1 MDNITIK
8 KLQKHD
14 YEYIYDNWVN
24 EETWDFISNLSF
36 NGYILAG
43 NSVSNMIEKIPLQ
56 GDLDF
61 WVQFD
66 ENYLNAFDEMAK
78 YYKNFNMY
86 PSMIEMYNDD
96 NILPRINLI
105 YTSLNTKKLLNK
117 FDLPYCKCYWIPK
130 INYNNMA
137 NDKTLTSIETKLI
150 SNLEITSYNLKNK
163 RILKAVKYGY
173 TFTNL
178 FWYHYDNLI
187 LNPDKKQKTEPKKLE
202 YYCIKLED
210 LDPNEFKLDE
220 IEIILS
226 DKTNVK
232 LTLSEIANQYQKIAL
247 TPKTKLPILLKF
259 TNEDIILLK
268 KYIKLIVLQNSL
280 SDVNYLEIKIGGLR
294 FSIDKNINNLDYE
307 ELIKENNIKCD
318 IKDDYEE
325 ENIEPPKKK
334 NILKKNIKCEVLS
347 NSDEE
352 DEIDEPLI
360 LKKTNILK
368 KNIKCEVLSEEEDE
382 KPVILKKI
390 NKKNIKNIKNILP
403 NKEFQKVIQLNE
415 SGSAYILIDFIS
427 DNLQII
433 NTELFNSMWVQ
444 HPEKKHKIIMYE
456 KEVEVNRYSKS
467 YLNTWTDL
475 THTKSSSYMYSGY
488 DTLSNNNELPEIFK
502 PYYEFMKNIDN
513 KYNQVIVNWYE
524 NENDY
529 IAPHADCQRGM
540 IKNSKIAILTLN
552 ECFIEN
558 NNNND
563 NDDDDE
569 NDDNNI
575 RYLEITP
582 KYIKH
587 QTDNKPL
594 ADVFKIK
601 LEHGSIVTMCGTT
614 QNNFLHEIKKENR
627 KIGKRISLSFRQMEI
642 NK

>member
-1 MDNITIK
+1 MDNNSIK
-8 KLQKHD
+8 KLQKPD
-14 YEYIYDNWVN
+14 YIDDNWVN

-43 NSVSNMIEKIPLQ
+43 HSVTNMIEKIPLQ

-78 YYKNFNMY
+78 YYKNFNLY

-105 YTSLNTKKLLNK
+105 YTSLNTQKLLNR
-117 FDLPYCKCYWIPK
+117 FDLPYCKCYWTPR
-130 INYNNMA
+130 INYNDMA
-137 NDKTLTSIETKLI
+137 NNKTLTSIKTKLI
-150 SNLEITSYNLKNK
+150 SNLEITSYNLKNI

-187 LNPDKKQKTEPKKLE
+187 LNPDKKQEIKPTELN
-202 YYCIKLED
+202 YYHIKLED

-220 IEIILS
+220 IEIIPS

-280 SDVNYLEIKIGGLR
+280 SDVDYLEIKIGGLC
-294 FSIDKNINNLDYE
+294 FSIDKN
-307 ELIKENNIKCD
+307 
-318 IKDDYEE
+318 
-325 ENIEPPKKK
+325 
-334 NILKKNIKCEVLS
+334 NIKCEVLS
-347 NSDEE
+347 DYKE
-352 DEIDEPLI
+352 DEKDDDETPILKKKNIKIKKEDDDETPI
-360 LKKTNILK
+360 LKKTNIFK
-368 KNIKCEVLSEEEDE
+368 
-382 KPVILKKI
+382 
-390 NKKNIKNIKNILP
+390 KNIKNILP

-415 SGSAYILIDFIS
+415 SGSAYILIDYIS
-427 DNLQII
+427 DNLQLI
-433 NTELFNSMWVQ
+433 NTELFSSMWDL
-444 HPEKKHKIIMYE
+444 HPEQKHKIIMYE

-475 THTKSSSYMYSGY
+475 THTKTSSYMYSGY
-488 DTLSNNNELPEIFK
+488 DTLSNNDELPEIFK

-540 IKNSKIAILTLN
+540 VKNSKIAILTLN

-558 NNNND
+558 T
-563 NDDDDE
+563 
-569 NDDNNI
+569 
-575 RYLEITP
+575 RYFEITP
-582 KYIKH
+582 NYILMIS
-587 QTDNKPL
+587 DNKPL
-594 ADVFKIK
+594 ADIFKIK
-601 LEHGSIVTMCGTT
+601 LEHGSIITMCGTT
-614 QNNFLHEIKKENR
+614 QDNFLHQIKKENK
-627 KIGKRISLSFRQMEI
+627 KIGKRISLSFRQMKI
-642 NK
+642 NNK

>member
-1 MDNITIK
+1 MDNNSIK
-8 KLQKHD
+8 KLQKPD
-14 YEYIYDNWVN
+14 YIDDNWVN

-43 NSVSNMIEKIPLQ
+43 HSVTNMIEKIPLQ

-78 YYKNFNMY
+78 YYKNFNLY

-105 YTSLNTKKLLNK
+105 YTSLNTQKLLNR
-117 FDLPYCKCYWIPK
+117 FDLPYCKCYWTPR
-130 INYNNMA
+130 INYNDMA
-137 NDKTLTSIETKLI
+137 NNKTLTSIKTKLI

-187 LNPDKKQKTEPKKLE
+187 LNPDKKQEIKPTELN
-202 YYCIKLED
+202 YYHIKLED

-220 IEIILS
+220 IEIIPS

-247 TPKTKLPILLKF
+247 TPKTILPILLKF

-280 SDVNYLEIKIGGLR
+280 SDVDYLEIKIGGLC
-294 FSIDKNINNLDYE
+294 FSIDKNNIKCEVLSDYE
-307 ELIKENNIKCD
+307 EDE
-318 IKDDYEE
+318 KDDD
-325 ENIEPPKKK
+325 EPLKK
-334 NILKKNIKCEVLS
+334 NNMLKKNIKCEVLS
-347 NSDEE
+347 DYKE
-352 DEIDEPLI
+352 DEKDDDETPI
-360 LKKTNILK
+360 LKKTNIFK
-368 KNIKCEVLSEEEDE
+368 
-382 KPVILKKI
+382 
-390 NKKNIKNIKNILP
+390 KNIKNILP

-415 SGSAYILIDFIS
+415 SGSAYILIDYIS
-427 DNLQII
+427 DNLQLI
-433 NTELFNSMWVQ
+433 NTELFSSMWDL
-444 HPEKKHKIIMYE
+444 HPEQKHKIIMYE

-475 THTKSSSYMYSGY
+475 THTKTSSYMYSGY
-488 DTLSNNNELPEIFK
+488 DTLSNNDELPEIFK

-540 IKNSKIAILTLN
+540 VKNSKIAILTLN

-558 NNNND
+558 T
-563 NDDDDE
+563 
-569 NDDNNI
+569 
-575 RYLEITP
+575 RYFEITP
-582 KYIKH
+582 NYILMIS
-587 QTDNKPL
+587 DNKPL
-594 ADVFKIK
+594 ADIFKIK
-601 LEHGSIVTMCGTT
+601 LEHGSIITMCGTT
-614 QNNFLHEIKKENR
+614 QDNFLHQIKKENK
-627 KIGKRISLSFRQMEI
+627 KIGKRISLSFRQMKI
-642 NK
+642 NNK